1 MVPPPGSSS
10 RPPPATLPMMEQP
23 PFLTG
28 QMLLALPSIGDPRFE
43 RAAILICGH
52 GPDGALGIGL
62 DSVVPN
68 LGFHRLVEQLGI
80 DPGVAPDA
88 PVHRGGPV
96 EPGRGFVV
104 HGLDWGGADTVE
116 VAGRYA
122 LTGTIDVLRA
132 ICSGRGPTRWIA
144 ALGYAGW
151 DGGQLEDELTGAAWF
166 STPATDTLLFDTEA
180 AIRWRASFEVAG
192 IDPRLLAVGSGTA

>member
-1 MVPPPGSSS
+1 
-10 RPPPATLPMMEQP
+10 MEQP

-28 QMLLALPSIGDPRFE
+28 QMLLAMPGIGDPRFE
-43 RAAILICGH
+43 RAAILMCAH
-52 GPDGALGIGL
+52 GPDGAMGIGMGTL
-62 DSVVPN
+62 VRG
-68 LGFHRLVEQLGI
+68 LGFHRLVEQLDI

-88 PVHRGGPV
+88 PVHLGGPV

-116 VAGRYA
+116 VAGKVA

-132 ICSGRGPTRWIA
+132 ICEGRGPSRWIA

-151 DGGQLEDELTGAAWF
+151 SAGQLEDELSGPGWF
-166 STPATDTLLFDTEA
+166 STPATERLLFDTA
-180 AIRWRASFEVAG
+180 ADARWRTSFEQAG
-192 IDPRLLAVGSGTA
+192 IDPRLLAMGSGTA